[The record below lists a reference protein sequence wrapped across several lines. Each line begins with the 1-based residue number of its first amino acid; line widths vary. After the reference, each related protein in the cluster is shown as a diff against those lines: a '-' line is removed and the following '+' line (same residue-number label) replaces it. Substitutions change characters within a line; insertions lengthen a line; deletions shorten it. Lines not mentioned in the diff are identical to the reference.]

1 MFKLFFA
8 SALLCAATTPVSV
21 TELDPIQ
28 ASLADHNA
36 FLPMMAA
43 QTDSLSLAM
52 SESESQSMTAT
63 ETQPS
68 KKGGNNILMGICNNF
83 LV

>member
-21 TELDPIQ
+21 KELDPIQ
-28 ASLADHNA
+28 SSLVDQNA

-63 ETQPS
+63 ETQT
-68 KKGGNNILMGICNNF
+68 L
-83 LV
+83 